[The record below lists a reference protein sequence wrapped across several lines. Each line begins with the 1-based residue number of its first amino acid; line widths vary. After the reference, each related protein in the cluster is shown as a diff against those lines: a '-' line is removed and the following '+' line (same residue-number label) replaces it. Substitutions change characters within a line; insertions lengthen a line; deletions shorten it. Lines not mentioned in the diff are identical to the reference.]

1 MTGQRSS
8 KPRANLIDLSPNKY
22 VMEYAVASW
31 SPWTGEDK
39 ETLERVQSRAVGMV
53 SNLRGGLMRLG
64 WG

>member
-31 SPWTGEDK
+31 SPWTGQDK
-39 ETLERVQSRAVGMV
+39 ERVQSRAVGMV
-53 SNLRGGLMRLG
+53 SNLMGGLVRLG